1 MDFKLLCL
9 TFTRNVIDFQ
19 SFFCVTRR
27 FLLVLVN
34 PVLLCFVDIHNVL
47 FAEDNEINRY
57 RGMIF

>member
-1 MDFKLLCL
+1 
-9 TFTRNVIDFQ
+9 
-19 SFFCVTRR
+19 
-27 FLLVLVN
+27 LVLVN